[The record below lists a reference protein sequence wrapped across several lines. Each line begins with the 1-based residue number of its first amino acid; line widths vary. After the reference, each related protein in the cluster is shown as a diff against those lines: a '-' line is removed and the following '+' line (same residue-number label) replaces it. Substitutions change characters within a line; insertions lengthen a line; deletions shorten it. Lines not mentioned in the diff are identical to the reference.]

1 MKICVTGGK
10 GMVGSCIQ
18 EIARKKYGD
27 HQFFFLSRSSNDIHK
42 LDLTNRKDVM
52 DYFKNKN
59 YDYVIHLAANVGG
72 LYKNMERNVEMF
84 NDNMRMNQNILED
97 QKKKSV
103 NTNDDKKNSIE
114 TKVVEEES
122 KENTK
127 DLNKKIVS
135 I

>member
-84 NDNMRMNQNILED
+84 NDNMRMNQNILEACHTYNINRGMFVLSSCLIF
-97 QKKKSV
+97 KS
-103 NTNDDKKNSIE
+103 TE
-114 TKVVEEES
+114 EPFKV
-122 KENTK
+122 KEPLT
-127 DLNKKIVS
+127 VVVP
-135 I
+135 